1 MRTFLSTISFTA
13 ILLGTI
19 GIVAAQAPVEFNRDV
34 EPLFKKHCL
43 GCHGAQ
49 QQMSGLR
56 LDRAED
62 ALRGGYSGAV
72 IQPGKSAE
80 SRLIGLVAGTEK
92 GVKMPLGKP
101 PLSPGE
107 VAILRAWIDQ
117 GAKWPKTP
125 TTVSAAPKSSQWA
138 FQPVRNP
145 KPPAVRNEGWV
156 KNPVD
161 SFVLAR
167 LEAEHLAPSPEA
179 SKETLIRR
187 LSLDLTGLPPS
198 PQQVAAFVSD
208 RSPDAYERVV
218 DSLLDSPHY
227 GEKWGRY
234 WLDLARYADSDGYR
248 QDAYRPYA
256 FRYRDWVIDSL
267 NRNKPFDQFTIEQ
280 IAGDLLPDAT
290 TEQRIATGFHRNT
303 LSNREGGTDTEQF
316 RFDQV
321 IDRTN
326 TVGTV
331 WLGLTVGCAQCHDHK
346 YDPISQK
353 DYYRLFAF
361 FNNAEEVNI
370 DAPRSGELGPYLK
383 ALPAYQKART
393 ALLAKYRVPELQR
406 PWELKLM
413 EAAAN
418 PGKRP
423 DWDQALDE
431 LRTGDGQAVYNQ
443 GEKMLRTPPEQRT
456 EKQKKSLTDHF
467 IDNYHRVITKEEQE
481 KLKFKELRKELNALE
496 ASFPALSEAQ
506 VIVKESEPR
515 ETHVYLRGSYRAK
528 GIAVQPGTLSVLPAS
543 ENAEPPT
550 RLTLAKWLVSKDNPL
565 TARVT
570 VNRVWQELFG
580 RGLVRSSENF
590 GSQGERPS
598 HPELLD
604 WLASDFMDNGWSFK
618 HVVKTIVMSSAY
630 RQSSAARPEP
640 NADALVARQAR
651 LRLPAELIRDSAL
664 TASGLLYPAIGG
676 PSIRP
681 PQPDGSAKSGKAKW
695 PESTGKDRYRRGLYI
710 QYQRM
715 SPYPQLANFDMPG
728 GYRPVCRRD
737 RSNTALQSLNLLN
750 DPVFFDA
757 AQALAV
763 RVLSE
768 SGRTFRQRLDYA
780 FRLVLARHPEA
791 VESDSLQTSFERQ
804 KEILRNDPAAAVS
817 ILPAD
822 IGVDRIE
829 AAAWV
834 GVSSV
839 LLNLD
844 EFITRE

>member
-1 MRTFLSTISFTA
+1 MQRFLGTIASTA

-19 GIVAAQAPVEFNRDV
+19 RGATAEQQVEFSRDV
-34 EPLFKKHCL
+34 EPLFKKHCI
-43 GCHGAQ
+43 GCHGTQ

-62 ALRGGYSGAV
+62 ALRGGYSGVV

-80 SRLIGLVAGTEK
+80 SRLIRLVAGTEK
-92 GVKMPLGKP
+92 GMIMPLGKP
-101 PLSPGE
+101 PLTPGE
-107 VAILRAWIDQ
+107 VSILRAWIDQ
-117 GAKWPKTP
+117 GAKWPK
-125 TTVSAAPKSSQWA
+125 SAAADSSPKSSHWA
-138 FQPVRNP
+138 FEPIRNP
-145 KPPAVRNEGWV
+145 KPPAVRTENWV
-156 KNPVD
+156 KNPID

-167 LEAEHLAPSPEA
+167 LERENIAPSPEA
-179 SKETLIRR
+179 GKETLIRR
-187 LSLDLTGLPPS
+187 LSLDLIGLPPT
-198 PQQVAAFVSD
+198 PEQVRAFVSNT
-208 RSPDAYERVV
+208 SPDAYERVV
-218 DSLLDSPHY
+218 DALLDSPHY
-227 GEKWGRY
+227 GEKWARY

-248 QDAYRPYA
+248 QDAYRPPA
-256 FRYRDWVIDSL
+256 SRYRDWVIESL
-267 NRNKPFDQFTIEQ
+267 NRDKPFDQFTMEQ
-280 IAGDLLPDAT
+280 IAGDLLPNAT
-290 TEQRIATGFHRNT
+290 TEQKIATGFHRNT

-321 IDRTN
+321 VDRTN

-370 DAPRSGELGPYLK
+370 DAPRPGELGPYLK
-383 ALPAYQKART
+383 ALPAYRRARSE
-393 ALLAKYRVPELQR
+393 LLAKYRVPELQR
-406 PWELKLM
+406 PWELKLI

-418 PGKRP
+418 PGNWT
-423 DWDQALDE
+423 DWDHALDE

-443 GEKMLRTPPEQRT
+443 GEKMLRTPPDQRS
-456 EKQKKSLTDHF
+456 ERQKKSLTDHF

-506 VIVKESEPR
+506 VIATESEPR
-515 ETHVYLRGSYRAK
+515 QTHVYLRGSYRAP
-528 GIAVQPGTLSVLPAS
+528 GIAVQPGTLSVLPAMAAVS
-543 ENAEPPT
+543 EPT
-550 RLTLAKWLVSKDNPL
+550 RLTLAKWLVSRDNPL

-590 GSQGERPS
+590 GSQGEKPS

-604 WLASDFMDNGWSFK
+604 WLASDFMDHGWSFK
-618 HVVKTIVMSSAY
+618 HVVKTIVMSAAY
-630 RQSSAARPEP
+630 RQSSAVRPQP
-640 NADALVARQAR
+640 NAELLAACQSRK
-651 LRLPAELIRDSAL
+651 RLPAELIRDSAL
-664 TASGLLYPAIGG
+664 AASGLLYPAIGG

-681 PQPDGSAKSGKAKW
+681 PQPEGSAKSGKAKW
-695 PESTGKDRYRRGLYI
+695 SESTGKERYRRGLYI
-710 QYQRM
+710 QFQRM
-715 SPYPQLANFDMPG
+715 SPYPQLANFDMPA

-737 RSNTALQSLNLLN
+737 RSNTALQSLDLLN
-750 DPVFFDA
+750 DPVFFEA

-763 RVLSE
+763 RILTE
-768 SGRTFRQRLDYA
+768 SAPGFRQRLDYA
-780 FRLVLARHPEA
+780 FRLVLARRPEA
-791 VESDSLQTSFERQ
+791 VESDSLETSFERQ
-804 KEILRNDPAAAVS
+804 KEILRKDSASAAS
-817 ILPAD
+817 IFPAD
-822 IGVDRIE
+822 LGVDRTE

-834 GVSSV
+834 SLSSV
-839 LLNLD
+839 LMNLD